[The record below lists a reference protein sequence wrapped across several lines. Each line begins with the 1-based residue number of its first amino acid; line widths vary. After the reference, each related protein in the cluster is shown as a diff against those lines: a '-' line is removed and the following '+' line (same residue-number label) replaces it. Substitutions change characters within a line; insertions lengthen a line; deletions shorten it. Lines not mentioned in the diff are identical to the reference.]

1 VGRPREH
8 DERTASALLAAAEN
22 LVESDGADA
31 LSLRR
36 VADAVGTSTRAVY
49 SLFGS
54 KEGLL
59 AALGN
64 QAWELVGRGVAQ
76 LPVTDDPAEDLVKVG
91 TEVFRDFAINHPSMF
106 GIAVQ
111 RTVGPPE
118 LADAFRST
126 RIEALHG
133 LQARVERLSEAGRLD
148 DRPVSD
154 AVRQFHAL
162 CEGLAALELRGV
174 IPRHEAARTWH
185 DALGA
190 LVTGFASPPGRTPR
204 HRGERRRPAKRSA
217 ERQTLPAT
225 IAKRMEPRLRAADRP

>member
-1 VGRPREH
+1 MLVKMGRPKEH
-8 DERTASALLAAAEN
+8 DEHTASALLEAAEKV
-22 LVESDGADA
+22 VENDGADA
-31 LSLRR
+31 LSVRR
-36 VADAVGTSTRAVY
+36 VAEEVGTSTRAVY

-64 QAWELVGRGVAQ
+64 RGWELVGRGLDQ
-76 LPVTDDPAEDLVKVG
+76 LPVTDDPADDLVSAG
-91 TEVFRDFAINHPSMF
+91 TEVFRDFAINHPSTF
-106 GIAVQ
+106 RIAVQ

-118 LADAFRST
+118 LADAFRPT

-133 LQARVERLSEAGRLD
+133 LEARVERLADAGRLD

-174 IPRHEAARTWH
+174 IPHHEGARVWH

-190 LVTGFASPPGRTPR
+190 LVTGFASPPGETPR
-204 HRGERRRPAKRSA
+204 HRGKRRRPAKRSPD
-217 ERQTLPAT
+217 RQTP
-225 IAKRMEPRLRAADRP
+225 PRNDR